1 MTKQTATLVTG
12 GSNGIGEAIVNA
24 RLQLGDTVL
33 NLDRTPP
40 KNSSNAQ
47 FINVDLAANDALHQ
61 TLDDVVS
68 RYDVTRVVNCAGVA
82 LLSLID
88 DFNEDECA
96 LALDA
101 MSPPSPAEHRGG
113 RERRGFLARLPAR
126 LLGPGVAG
134 TVGRIGFRGLAARLR
149 KRAGSQSYAGHNTGL
164 KNGMYGQL
172 VRVFFGKCFNRW
184 RSRRSKWL
192 FSGSFANSPDSE
204 NPLEVGHFSSNQ
216 IENPRSS
223 LGGQGVERY
232 FYLQLQHIIYFGLKN
247 RNAPSVTRRGGTWLG
262 YSS

>member
-1 MTKQTATLVTG
+1 MSETRDDAD
-12 GSNGIGEAIVNA
+12 AIIC
-24 RLQLGDTVL
+24 
-33 NLDRTPP
+33 
-40 KNSSNAQ
+40 S
-47 FINVDLAANDALHQ
+47 DALDSADDFATDIDANTTTAAISAPLRLVGGFECVQ
-61 TLDDVVS
+61 IGADDDLDDVDDAP
-68 RYDVTRVVNCAGVA
+68 DVPFETDDAVTDDAP
-82 LLSLID
+82 SLTLD

-101 MSPPSPAEHRGG
+101 MSPPSPAEQRGG